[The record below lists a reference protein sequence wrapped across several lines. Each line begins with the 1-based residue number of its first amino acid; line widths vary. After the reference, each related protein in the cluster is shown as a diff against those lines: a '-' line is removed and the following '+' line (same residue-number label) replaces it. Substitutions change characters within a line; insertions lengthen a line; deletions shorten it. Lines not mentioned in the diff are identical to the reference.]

1 MSVFN
6 WDPVKFDVG
15 VAKMNAEHKV
25 LVDLMNTIHA
35 RNAAGASKSEL
46 QGLLQRL
53 AEATTRHFKSEE
65 AYMQSLA
72 FPSFDAHKLI
82 HEKLLRDFGHHVQ
95 QFAAGDGQI
104 GKEFFTFL
112 SLWLRSHI
120 CHLDTQYGRLAPQ
133 KKAV

>member
-1 MSVFN
+1 MSVFD

-35 RNAAGASKSEL
+35 RNAAGAPKAEL
-46 QGLLQRL
+46 EGLLQRL
-53 AEATTRHFKSEE
+53 GEATTRHFKSEE
-65 AYMQSLA
+65 AHMQSQA
-72 FPSFDAHKLI
+72 FPSFGSHKLI
-82 HEKLLRDFGHHVQ
+82 HEKLLRDFGGHVAKFQ
-95 QFAAGDGQI
+95 AGNGQI
-104 GKEFFTFL
+104 DRGFFDFL